1 MSLVFGAA
9 GTRSSIVY
17 QVPVVYVATRPD
29 ITSPSTRLPAAV
41 VAFPLFAAVP
51 FPCATAVDVR
61 SKEFEVAKP
70 EYSKMAK
77 RKVLLDID
85 SDTVTVFAPPAMFSA

>member
-17 QVPVVYVATRPD
+17 PLPAVYVAPLAV
-29 ITSPSTRLPAAV
+29 ITAPSARLPAAV
-41 VAFPLFAAVP
+41 VPFPLFAAVP
-51 FPCATAVDVR
+51 FPWAAAVDVT
-61 SKEFEVAKP
+61 SKELAVAKP

-77 RKVLLDID
+77 RKVLLEID
-85 SDTVTVFAPPAMFSA
+85 SDTVTVFAPPAIFSA